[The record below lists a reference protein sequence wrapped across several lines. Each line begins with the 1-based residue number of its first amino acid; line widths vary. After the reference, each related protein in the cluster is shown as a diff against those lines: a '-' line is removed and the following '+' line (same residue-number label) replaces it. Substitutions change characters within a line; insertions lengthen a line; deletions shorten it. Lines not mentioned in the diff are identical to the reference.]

1 VENQGDSSSCNNL
14 THQALAS
21 DADNTVWLTLSL
33 RVCVLSG
40 LQSTFDSKSRSSS
53 TGVDDDVNMVAA
65 ATADEDLY
73 RVLVLG
79 GPGVG
84 KTAITQ
90 QFLTSEYM
98 AAQNT
103 SFGQLQELYSHYDLA
118 VSCHVKV

>member
-1 VENQGDSSSCNNL
+1 M
-14 THQALAS
+14 
-21 DADNTVWLTLSL
+21 
-33 RVCVLSG
+33 LSG
-40 LQSTFDSKSRSSS
+40 LQCTPDTKSRSNS
-53 TGVDDDVNMVAA
+53 GIDDDVNMVAA
-65 ATADEDLY
+65 AAADEDLY

-103 SFGQLQELYSHYDLA
+103 SFGQLRVYVSHYGLA
-118 VSCHVKV
+118 VS

>member
-1 VENQGDSSSCNNL
+1 MQNS
-14 THQALAS
+14 H
-21 DADNTVWLTLSL
+21 LSN
-33 RVCVLSG
+33 CSG
-40 LQSTFDSKSRSSS
+40 LLYAGLQCSRSA
-53 TGVDDDVNMVAA
+53 TGVDND
-65 ATADEDLY
+65 ADEVRVSPADHVVEEDLY

-103 SFGQLQELYSHYDLA
+103 SFGQHDTFYCRADICRVYIGCLRCFDAIGWAAGRASGL
-118 VSCHVKV
+118 

>member
-1 VENQGDSSSCNNL
+1 MNRMADGSEKRVGRQLLRQFNTSSL
-14 THQALAS
+14 DT
-21 DADNTVWLTLSL
+21 DNTAWLALSL

-40 LQSTFDSKSRSSS
+40 LQSTSDSKSRCSNS
-53 TGVDDDVNMVAA
+53 GVDDDVNMVAA
-65 ATADEDLY
+65 AAASSDEDLY

-103 SFGQLQELYSHYDLA
+103 SFGQLRELH
-118 VSCHVKV
+118 